1 MDTLCESNI
10 KFLLKNKFCQKI
22 CIDIVADDEARHAI
36 NSSQQTVEQIAVIQE
51 LVLPEV
57 SNEMK
62 KKRKNER
69 KIIRSS
75 PVFPRKETLE
85 KEK

>member
-22 CIDIVADDEARHAI
+22 CIDIVADDEARYAI

-51 LVLPEV
+51 VVLPEV

-62 KKRKNER
+62 KKK
-69 KIIRSS
+69 K
-75 PVFPRKETLE
+75 KM

>member
-22 CIDIVADDEARHAI
+22 CTIVADDEARHAI